1 MIPGVIP
8 NSGARLLY
16 YYPHCTV
23 AWRSLDHVENMVLV
37 LVVAS
42 AEDREHIVGGV
53 ERLRSLYSLFPFG
66 TTDHA
71 EDARLIANCK

>member
-23 AWRSLDHVENMVLV
+23 AWRSLDHVENMVLL

-42 AEDREHIVGGV
+42 AEESILLVALKDYAVYIPYFRGPRCSKVN
-53 ERLRSLYSLFPFG
+53 RYY
-66 TTDHA
+66 
-71 EDARLIANCK
+71 

>member
-23 AWRSLDHVENMVLV
+23 AWRSLDHVENR
-37 LVVAS
+37 VVVPVRVVFF
-42 AEDREHIVGGV
+42 AEESILWVALKDLAILLISVA
-53 ERLRSLYSLFPFG
+53 LY
-66 TTDHA
+66 A
-71 EDARLIANCK
+71 VY